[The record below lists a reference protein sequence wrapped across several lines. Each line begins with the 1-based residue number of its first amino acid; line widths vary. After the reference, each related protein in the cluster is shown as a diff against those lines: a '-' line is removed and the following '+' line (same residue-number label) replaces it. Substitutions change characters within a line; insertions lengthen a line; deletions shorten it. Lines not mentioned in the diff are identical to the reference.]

1 MVTYLDSGDLFQ
13 IRGLWGQVSGFTT
26 NPSLMKAS
34 GITNYREFAKLA
46 HASSIEKPISFEV
59 TTGEVYEQAH
69 WLSSLGDNV
78 FVKVP
83 VTNDVLIKKL
93 SSENV
98 KINVTAVMTLD
109 QIRSVT
115 RWLNPKVPAVLSIFC
130 GRIADTGRD
139 PIPFITEA
147 LRVKH
152 ATTKVL
158 WASTRELLN
167 MKQAQAA
174 GTDIITVSPEL
185 LRKTYLFGKDL
196 LQYSYETVKQFEDD
210 SKGINW

>member
-13 IRGLWGQVSGFTT
+13 IRGLWGQVSGFTC

-109 QIRSVT
+109 QIRT
-115 RWLNPKVPAVLSIFC
+115 ATKWLNPKVPAILSIFC

-139 PIPFITEA
+139 PVPFITES

-152 ATTKVL
+152 AATKVL

-167 MKQAQAA
+167 LKQAQAA
-174 GTDIITVSPEL
+174 GADIITCSPDL
-185 LRKTYLFGKDL
+185 VRKSYLFGKDL